1 MSCDLIF
8 TNWNWT
14 SVLTNYF
21 KNELQTEDLT
31 ENFPL
36 KQFEPEPKCIYQSRE
51 FWSGAKAD
59 ENTLWPN

>member
-36 KQFEPEPKCIYQSRE
+36 KQFEPEPKYIYQSRE
-51 FWSGAKAD
+51 F
-59 ENTLWPN
+59 